1 MARTSRKQSKRLS
14 DGTESSRKGTGRQ
27 TVMEKVWRTAL
38 YIRLSVLDSGKKDS
52 DTVETQESLL
62 RQFLEGKPCFSIFGI
77 YVDNGETGVDF
88 RRDEF
93 ERLMEDVRGGRVDC
107 IIVKDLSRFGRNYI
121 EAGEYLEKVFP
132 FLGIRFIA
140 VNDGYDSA
148 DPAAADGLSLHLKN
162 LVNDV
167 YARDISAKI
176 SPALRGKQMRGEF
189 IGTWAAY
196 GYKKSSEDKH
206 RIVVD
211 PNTAPV
217 VRDIFAWRLDGTSY
231 RKIAQRLTEQGIPS
245 PSQYRYMQGIVK
257 DRRFAGSPWRIETV
271 KQILSNEVYLGHM
284 VQGRKRESL
293 FEGQKQR
300 FLPREEWSIVRDTHE
315 AVIDQRTFDEVQ
327 KLNGRKK
334 QEYWQK
340 QERFAGVENT
350 GNILK
355 GLVYCGDCGT
365 KLVRYKNIR
374 ENKRKKP
381 RLHIWYNYICPIHAG
396 NQGLCG
402 FGSIRE
408 QELLDTVSEAVK
420 VQISLAE
427 EMEEG
432 HSMEKKHSM
441 EEQAAASQFVSPV
454 RQERERMEVQISEA
468 EAELKRTRKH
478 RESLYDDYADN
489 LMGERDYIYAQNR
502 YKEKEA
508 ALQEQL
514 LELNRSLQSI
524 REEEPSAN
532 PWLKNMLRFR
542 GKTELTREMATAL
555 IEKITIYNSISLK
568 IEFRFSDAFRQL
580 EETLSGKREGKA

>member
-1 MARTSRKQSKRLS
+1 MARTSRKQSKKIS
-14 DGTESSRKGTGRQ
+14 DGMRSPQKETDQQ
-27 TVMEKVWRTAL
+27 TVMEKIYRTAL

-62 RQFLEGKPCFSIFGI
+62 RQFHAGKPCFSIFDV

-88 RRDEF
+88 KRDEF

-121 EAGEYLEKVFP
+121 ETGEYLEKVFP

-167 YARDISAKI
+167 YSRDISAKI

-189 IGTWAAY
+189 IGAWAAY
-196 GYKKSSEDKH
+196 GYRKSKEDKH
-206 RIVVD
+206 RLVID
-211 PNTAPV
+211 PNTAQV
-217 VRDIFAWRLDGTSY
+217 VRDIFAWRLEGISY
-231 RKIAQRLTEQGIPS
+231 QKIARRLTEQSIPS
-245 PSQYRYMQGIVK
+245 PGQYRYRQGIVK
-257 DRRFAGSPWRIETV
+257 DRKFAESLWQVETV
-271 KQILSNEVYLGHM
+271 KDLLANEVYLGHM

-293 FEGQKQR
+293 FEGQKQKY
-300 FLPREEWSIVRDTHE
+300 LPREEWFIVKNTHE
-315 AVIDQRTFDEVQ
+315 AIIDQKTFDEVQ
-327 KLNGRKK
+327 KLNSLKK
-334 QEYWQK
+334 KEYWQK
-340 QERFAGVENT
+340 QERFSGVENT
-350 GNILK
+350 ENILK
-355 GLVYCGDCGT
+355 GLVYCGDCGR

-381 RLHIWYNYICPIHAG
+381 QLHIWYNYICPNHAAD
-396 NQGLCG
+396 QTLCG

-408 QELLDTVSEAVK
+408 LELLDVVSEAVR

-427 EMEEG
+427 D
-432 HSMEKKHSM
+432 MEK
-441 EEQAAASQFVSPV
+441 QAAAFRFESPV
-454 RQERERMEVQISEA
+454 RQERERMEVQIRET
-468 EAELKRTRKH
+468 EVELKRTRKH

-524 REEEPSAN
+524 HEEEPSVN

-542 GKTELTREMATAL
+542 GKTDLTRKMATAL
-555 IEKITIYNSISLK
+555 IEKITIYNSAALK

-580 EETLSGKREGKA
+580 EETLSGKREGTA

>member
-1 MARTSRKQSKRLS
+1 MARTSRKQSKKIS
-14 DGTESSRKGTGRQ
+14 DGMINPRKATGQQ
-27 TVMEKVWRTAL
+27 TVMEKIYRTAL
-38 YIRLSVLDSGKKDS
+38 YVRLSVLDSGKKHS

-62 RQFLEGKPCFSIFGI
+62 RHFLEGKPCFSIFDV

-88 RRDEF
+88 KRDEF

-176 SPALRGKQMRGEF
+176 GPALRGKQMRGEF
-189 IGTWAAY
+189 IGAWAAY
-196 GYKKSSEDKH
+196 GYTKSKEDKH

-211 PNTAPV
+211 PNAARV
-217 VRDIFAWRLDGTSY
+217 VRDIFAWRLEGSSY
-231 RKIAQRLTEQGIPS
+231 RQIARRLTEQGIPS
-245 PSQYRYMQGIVK
+245 PSQYRYRLGIVK
-257 DRRFAGSPWRIETV
+257 DRKFAESLWQIETV
-271 KQILSNEVYLGHM
+271 KRLLASEVYLGHM

-300 FLPREEWSIVRDTHE
+300 YLPREEWFIVRNTHE
-315 AVIDQRTFDEVQ
+315 AIIDQKTFDEVQ
-327 KLNGRKK
+327 KLNSLKK

-340 QERFAGVENT
+340 QERFSGVENT
-350 GNILK
+350 ENILK
-355 GLVYCGDCGT
+355 GLVYCGDCGR
-365 KLVRYKNIR
+365 KLVRYKNIC
-374 ENKRKKP
+374 ENKLKKP
-381 RLHIWYNYICPIHAG
+381 QLHIWYNYICPNHAAD
-396 NQGLCG
+396 QTLCR

-408 QELLDTVSEAVK
+408 LELLDVVSEAVK

-427 EMEEG
+427 EMEE
-432 HSMEKKHSM
+432 KHST
-441 EEQAAASQFVSPV
+441 EKQAAAFRFESPV
-454 RQERERMEVQISEA
+454 RQERECLEIQIRET
-468 EAELKRTRKH
+468 EAELKRTKKH

-524 REEEPSAN
+524 HEEEPSAN

-542 GKTELTREMATAL
+542 GKTELTREMVVAL
-555 IEKITIYNSISLK
+555 IEKIIIYNSTALK
-568 IEFRFSDAFRQL
+568 IEFRFADAFRQL
-580 EETLSGKREGKA
+580 EETLSGRREGTA

>member
-1 MARTSRKQSKRLS
+1 MARTSRKQSKKIS
-14 DGTESSRKGTGRQ
+14 DGMGNPRKETGQQ
-27 TVMEKVWRTAL
+27 TVMEKIYRTAL

-62 RQFLEGKPCFSIFGI
+62 RQFLEGKPCFSIFDV

-88 RRDEF
+88 KRDEF

-121 EAGEYLEKVFP
+121 ETGEYLEKVFP

-140 VNDGYDSA
+140 VNDGYDST
-148 DPAAADGLSLHLKN
+148 DPAVADGLSLHLKN

-189 IGTWAAY
+189 IGAWAAY
-196 GYKKSSEDKH
+196 GYRKSKEDKH
-206 RIVVD
+206 RLVVD
-211 PNTAPV
+211 PNTAQV
-217 VRDIFAWRLDGTSY
+217 VRDIFTWRLEGISY
-231 RKIAQRLTEQGIPS
+231 QKIARRLTEQGIPS
-245 PSQYRYMQGIVK
+245 PGQYRYRQGIVK
-257 DRRFAGSPWRIETV
+257 DRKFAESLWQVETV
-271 KQILSNEVYLGHM
+271 KKLLANEVYLGHM

-293 FEGQKQR
+293 FEGQKQKY
-300 FLPREEWSIVRDTHE
+300 LPREEWFIVKNTHE
-315 AVIDQRTFDEVQ
+315 AIIDQKTFDEVQ
-327 KLNGRKK
+327 KLNSRKK

-340 QERFAGVENT
+340 QERFSGVENT
-350 GNILK
+350 ENILR
-355 GLVYCGDCGT
+355 GLVYCGDCGR

-374 ENKRKKP
+374 ENKQKKP
-381 RLHIWYNYICPIHAG
+381 QLHIWYNYICPNHAAD
-396 NQGLCG
+396 QTLCG

-408 QELLDTVSEAVK
+408 LELLDVVSEAVK
-420 VQISLAE
+420 VQVSLAE
-427 EMEEG
+427 N
-432 HSMEKKHSM
+432 MEK
-441 EEQAAASQFVSPV
+441 QAATFRFESPV
-454 RQERERMEVQISEA
+454 RQERERMEVQLSEA

-508 ALQEQL
+508 ALQERL
-514 LELNRSLQSI
+514 SELNRSLQSI
-524 REEEPSAN
+524 HEEEPSVN

-542 GKTELTREMATAL
+542 GKTELTREMAAAL
-555 IEKITIYNSISLK
+555 IQKIIIYNSAALK
-568 IEFRFSDAFRQL
+568 IEFRFADAFRQL
-580 EETLSGKREGKA
+580 EETLSGKREGTA

>member
-1 MARTSRKQSKRLS
+1 MARTSRKQNKRIP
-14 DGTESSRKGTGRQ
+14 DGRGNTLKGAGQ
-27 TVMEKVWRTAL
+27 QAAMEKVYRVAL
-38 YIRLSVLDSGKKDS
+38 YVRLSVLDSGKKDS

-62 RQFLEGKPCFSIFGI
+62 RQFIEGKPCFSLVSV

-88 RRDEF
+88 KRDGF
-93 ERLMEDVRGGRVDC
+93 GRMMEDVRRGRVDC

-189 IGTWAAY
+189 IGAWAAY
-196 GYKKSSEDKH
+196 GYRKSKEDKH
-206 RIVVD
+206 RLVID
-211 PNTAPV
+211 PNTAQI
-217 VRDIFAWRLDGTSY
+217 VRDIFAWRLEGISY
-231 RKIAQRLTEQGIPS
+231 QKIARRLTEQGIPS
-245 PSQYRYMQGIVK
+245 PGQYRYRQGIVK
-257 DRRFAGSPWRIETV
+257 DRKFAESLWQIETV
-271 KQILSNEVYLGHM
+271 KKLLANEIYLGHM
-284 VQGRKRESL
+284 VQGRNRESL

-300 FLPREEWSIVRDTHE
+300 YLPREEWFIVRDTHE
-315 AVIDQRTFDEVQ
+315 AIIDQKTFDEVQ
-327 KLNGRKK
+327 KLNSLKK

-340 QERFAGVENT
+340 QERFSGVENT
-350 GNILK
+350 ENLLK
-355 GLVYCGDCGT
+355 GLVYCGDCGK

-374 ENKRKKP
+374 ENKQKKP
-381 RLHIWYNYICPIHAG
+381 QLHIWYNYICPNHAAD
-396 NQGLCG
+396 QTLCG

-408 QELLDTVSEAVK
+408 LELLDVVSEAVK
-420 VQISLAE
+420 VQVNLAE
-427 EMEEG
+427 D
-432 HSMEKKHSM
+432 MEK
-441 EEQAAASQFVSPV
+441 QAAAFQFESPV
-454 RQERERMEVQISEA
+454 RQERERVEAQIRET

-524 REEEPSAN
+524 HEEEPSVN

-555 IEKITIYNSISLK
+555 IEKITIYNSIALK

-580 EETLSGKREGKA
+580 EETLSGKREETA

>member
-1 MARTSRKQSKRLS
+1 MARTSRKQSKKIS
-14 DGTESSRKGTGRQ
+14 DGMSSPRKETGQQ
-27 TVMEKVWRTAL
+27 TVMEKIYRTAL

-62 RQFLEGKPCFSIFGI
+62 RQFLEGKPCFSIFDV

-88 RRDEF
+88 KRDEF

-140 VNDGYDSA
+140 VNDGYDSV

-189 IGTWAAY
+189 IGAWAAY
-196 GYKKSSEDKH
+196 GYRKSKEDKH
-206 RIVVD
+206 RLVID

-217 VRDIFAWRLDGTSY
+217 VRDIFAWRLEGISY
-231 RKIAQRLTEQGIPS
+231 QKIARRLTEQGIPS
-245 PSQYRYMQGIVK
+245 PGQYRYRQGIVK
-257 DRRFAGSPWRIETV
+257 DRKFAESLWQVETV
-271 KQILSNEVYLGHM
+271 KDLLANEVYLGHM

-293 FEGQKQR
+293 FEGQKQKY
-300 FLPREEWSIVRDTHE
+300 LPREEWFIVKNTHE
-315 AVIDQRTFDEVQ
+315 AIIDQKTFDEVQ
-327 KLNGRKK
+327 KLNSLKK
-334 QEYWQK
+334 KEYWQK
-340 QERFAGVENT
+340 QERFSGVENT
-350 GNILK
+350 ENILK
-355 GLVYCGDCGT
+355 GLVYCGDCGR

-381 RLHIWYNYICPIHAG
+381 QLHIWYNYICPNHAAD
-396 NQGLCG
+396 QTLCG

-408 QELLDTVSEAVK
+408 LELLDVVSEAVR

-427 EMEEG
+427 D
-432 HSMEKKHSM
+432 MEK
-441 EEQAAASQFVSPV
+441 QAAAFRFESPV
-454 RQERERMEVQISEA
+454 RQERERMEVQIRET

-524 REEEPSAN
+524 HEEEPSVN

-555 IEKITIYNSISLK
+555 IEKITIYNSAALK
-568 IEFRFSDAFRQL
+568 IEFRFSDVFRQL
-580 EETLSGKREGKA
+580 EKNLSGKREGAT